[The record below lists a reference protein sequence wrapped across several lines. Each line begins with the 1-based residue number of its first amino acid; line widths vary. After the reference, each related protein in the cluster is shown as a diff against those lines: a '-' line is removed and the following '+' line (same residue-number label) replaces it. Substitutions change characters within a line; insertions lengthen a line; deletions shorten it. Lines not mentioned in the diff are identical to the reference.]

1 MGIESLRRVHGLAA
15 GDWKVDEAEGEGHKP
30 SVATALN
37 VEEVAWG
44 ILCARWGA
52 VDLAPSPILHGAPQS
67 PTIGLGA
74 KARGGACRGSSDR
87 HVVQSRPLLWLHT
100 SHRPQTKVNHRPALQ
115 REPYQSEPGEAR
127 STKLDGAVTPRESV
141 HPIPAVPPL
150 RWQCEIEG
158 GLG

>member
-1 MGIESLRRVHGLAA
+1 MAA

-44 ILCARWGA
+44 IRCARWGV

-74 KARGGACRGSSDR
+74 KARGVHAEVRLTDMLYRADPYYGCIHHIG
-87 HVVQSRPLLWLHT
+87 P
-100 SHRPQTKVNHRPALQ
+100 
-115 REPYQSEPGEAR
+115 EPR
-127 STKLDGAVTPRESV
+127 
-141 HPIPAVPPL
+141 
-150 RWQCEIEG
+150 
-158 GLG
+158 